1 MKRIVIAIDG
11 PVGSGKG
18 TLSVALAKKL
28 NILYL
33 YTGGMYRALALAC
46 LSAGVN
52 LDNEEE
58 VLKILKNSKIEPYVN
73 AGETRI
79 FLNGDD
85 VTSEI
90 VQPRVSNSTP
100 YVARLPKIREEMVKR
115 QKALVEGKSA
125 VIEGRDIASKVAP
138 DANLKIHLTA
148 AVEAR
153 ARRRLRQYDEEGI
166 SKTIDEVVTETKER
180 DKKDIE
186 REASPLE
193 ISPDAVVVDTTTDTV
208 NETLEKVIQIIKEKH
223 LYD

>member
-1 MKRIVIAIDG
+1 MNRIVIAIDG

-46 LSAGVN
+46 LRADVN
-52 LDNEEE
+52 LDNEED
-58 VLKILKNSKIEPYVN
+58 VLKILKNSKIEPDVN

-79 FLNGDD
+79 FLNGED

-90 VQPRVSNSTP
+90 VQPKVSNSTP
-100 YVARLPKIREEMVKR
+100 YVARLPKIREEMVQR

-138 DANLKIHLTA
+138 DANLKIHLIA

-153 ARRRLRQYDEEGI
+153 AQRRLKQYEEEGI
-166 SKTIDEVVTETKER
+166 NKTIDEVIEETKER
-180 DKKDIE
+180 DKKDME

-193 ISPDAVVVDTTTDTV
+193 ISSDAVVVDTTADTV